1 MKTKIQELRRK
12 QNGLHAEARDIHE
25 RAGKEARALTADE
38 MKSFNERMAQV
49 DSLQGDIEREE
60 RLALFGGGSEQ
71 RGGQPGQ
78 EMSPDIGMGESDLRQ
93 YSLFRAIRAQ
103 ATGDWRQ
110 AGLER
115 EASDAVAKLMKREAT
130 GFFVPW
136 DWMNS
141 RHSGTKQEQRAVTIS
156 AGSGAALIPTD
167 VPGQSFID
175 LLRARL
181 VLRNAGAVFLTG
193 LQGNLDL
200 PRRNTGAALTWVA
213 NGAAPGSEA
222 GQAFGPVSFRPKT
235 ASAYVDIYRTTLNQ
249 SSLDV
254 EMLVRDDL
262 NQAVQLGLDR
272 AGLHGSGSSNEPTGV
287 AAMSGI
293 GSVAGGTNG
302 LAPTWA
308 NIVALETEV
317 AIDNADVGR
326 LAYITNTKVR
336 GKLKTTEKATN
347 TAKFIWNDDAP
358 STPVNGYPAY
368 ITNQVRS
375 DLTKGTSNGVCSA
388 AFFGNWGELII
399 AIWGGMDITAD
410 IPDNRTGTVR
420 VAAIVDAD
428 VNGRHVESFS
438 ACLDVL
444 TT

>member
-1 MKTKIQELRRK
+1 MKTRIQELRRR
-12 QNGLHAEARDIHE
+12 QNGAHKEATEIHE
-25 RAGKEARALTADE
+25 RAATEGRALTADE
-38 MKSFNERMAQV
+38 SKSFGERMALIEQ
-49 DSLQGDIEREE
+49 LQGDIEREE
-60 RLALFGGGSEQ
+60 RLAMFGGGE
-71 RGGQPGQ
+71 GGSQGQ
-78 EMSPDIGMGESDLRQ
+78 MQDPNIGMGENDLRQ

-103 ATGDWRQ
+103 ASGDWRL

-115 EASDAVAKLMKREAT
+115 EASDAVAKRMGKDPQ

-141 RHSGTKQEQRAVTIS
+141 RHSAVQRAEQRAVTT
-156 AGSGAALIPTD
+156 GSGSGQALIPTD
-167 VPGQSFID
+167 VPADSFID

-181 VLRNAGAVFLTG
+181 VLRAAGAVFLTG
-193 LQGNLDL
+193 LQGNLDM

-222 GQAFGPVSFRPKT
+222 GQAFGPVQFRPKT

-254 EMLVRDDL
+254 EFLVRDDL

-272 AGLHGSGSSNEPTGV
+272 AGLHGSGSSNEPTGLV
-287 AAMSGI
+287 AMAGI
-293 GSVAGGTNG
+293 GSVAGGTDG

-308 NIVALETEV
+308 NMVALETEV

-336 GKLKTTEKATN
+336 GKLKTTEKAAN

-358 STPVNGYPAY
+358 TTPVNGYPAF

-375 DLTKGTSNGVCSA
+375 DLTKGTASGVCSA
-388 AFFGNWGELII
+388 AFFGNWGDLVI
-399 AIWGGMDITAD
+399 AIWGSMDITAD

-428 VNGRHVESFS
+428 VNGRHVESFA
-438 ACLDVL
+438 ACLDLL

>member
-1 MKTKIQELRRK
+1 MKTRVQELRRK
-12 QNGLHAEARDIHE
+12 QNALHAEASEIHQ
-25 RAGKEARALTADE
+25 RGIKESRALTADE
-38 MKSFNERMAQV
+38 TKSFSERMSQI
-49 DSLQGDIEREE
+49 DTLQGEIEREE
-60 RLALFGGGSEQ
+60 RLAMFGGDGN
-71 RGGQPGQ
+71 GGN
-78 EMSPDIGMGESDLRQ
+78 MPDPNIGMPDNDLRK

-115 EASDAVAKLMKREAT
+115 EASDAVSKRMGKEPT
-130 GFFVPW
+130 GFYVPF

-141 RHSGTKQEQRAVTIS
+141 RHSHSRNPLEQRAVTTGV
-156 AGSGAALIPTD
+156 GSGAATIQTD
-167 VPGQSFID
+167 VPPESFID
-175 LLRARL
+175 ILRARL
-181 VLRNAGAVFLTG
+181 VLRAAGAVFLTG
-193 LQGNLDL
+193 LQGNLDM

-222 GQAFGPVSFRPKT
+222 GQAFGPVSWRPKT

-272 AGLHGSGSSNEPTGV
+272 AGLHGSGTSNEPTGV
-287 AAMSGI
+287 VAMAGI

-326 LAYITNTKVR
+326 LSYITNTKVR
-336 GKLKTTEKATN
+336 GKLKTVVKDTN
-347 TAKFIWNDDAP
+347 TAKFIWDDNNVAG
-358 STPVNGYPAY
+358 PVNGYPAY

-375 DLTKGTSNGVCSA
+375 DLTKGTSSGVCSA
-388 AFFGNWGELII
+388 AFFANWGELII

-428 VNGRHVESFS
+428 VNARHVESFA
-438 ACLDVL
+438 ACLDLL

>member
-1 MKTKIQELRRK
+1 MKTKIMELRRK
-12 QNGLHAEARDIHE
+12 QNALHAEASEIHQ
-25 RAGKEARALTADE
+25 RGSKEGRALTADE
-38 MKSFNERMAQV
+38 AKAFSERMAQI
-49 DSLQGDIEREE
+49 DTLQGEVEREE
-60 RLALFGGGSEQ
+60 RLAMFGSDAGGNL
-71 RGGQPGQ
+71 
-78 EMSPDIGMGESDLRQ
+78 PDPNVGMGDTDLRK

-103 ATGDWRQ
+103 ATGDWRA

-115 EASDAVAKLMKREAT
+115 EASDAVAKRMGKDPT
-130 GFFVPW
+130 GFYVPF

-141 RHSGTKQEQRAVTIS
+141 RHSHSRNPMEQRAVTTG
-156 AGSGAALIPTD
+156 AGSGAAMIQTD
-167 VPGQSFID
+167 VPGESFID

-181 VLRNAGAVFLTG
+181 VLRAAGSVFLTG
-193 LQGNLDL
+193 LQGNLDM

-222 GQAFGPVSFRPKT
+222 GQAFGPVSWRPKT

-287 AAMSGI
+287 VAMAGI

-336 GKLKTTEKATN
+336 GKLKTVTKDSN
-347 TAKFIWNDDAP
+347 TAKFIWDDNN
-358 STPVNGYPAY
+358 TVGPVNGYPAF

-375 DLTKGTSNGVCSA
+375 DLTKGSSSGICSA
-388 AFFGNWGELII
+388 AFFANWGELII

-428 VNGRHVESFS
+428 VNARHVESFS
-438 ACLDVL
+438 ACLDIL